1 MYRTTP
7 HSANPA
13 QPEKT
18 PTPTR
23 PNEQAITKI
32 SEIEKNSGAFLNSD
46 HYTINVLM
54 NVDKHM
60 TCSPTHPMFK
70 YLLPTC
76 VCATLA
82 LTSITP
88 PHAQEKIPPPK
99 KTDAASDVKKSLTP
113 TPVPLPKKQKSESA
127 TPQNENPPLTA
138 PPTTTRKKP
147 ARTATNQPPAD
158 APADSEA
165 TESADATATESATSS
180 NNLPPAA
187 KRKIPGPK
195 ETKETNDSTPRTL
208 KESAPGGE
216 QVTAPADEKQRVLAA
231 KAARKLKPAQSASLL
246 ELINT
251 GPATALKAVP
261 GMDGARIKALRKARP
276 FAEVSDL
283 MAIPGLD
290 PASFA
295 TIIEWT
301 KNGMPSP
308 TAAPAP

>member
-1 MYRTTP
+1 
-7 HSANPA
+7 
-13 QPEKT
+13 
-18 PTPTR
+18 
-23 PNEQAITKI
+23 
-32 SEIEKNSGAFLNSD
+32 
-46 HYTINVLM
+46 M

-76 VCATLA
+76 VCATLG

-88 PHAQEKIPPPK
+88 LLHAQEDIPPPK
-99 KTDAASDVKKSLTP
+99 KTNAASDVKKSPTP

-127 TPQNENPPLTA
+127 TPQNENPPSTA

-147 ARTATNQPPAD
+147 ARTATSQPPAD
-158 APADSEA
+158 TPADSE
-165 TESADATATESATSS
+165 ATESATSS
-180 NNLPPAA
+180 NNLPPPA
-187 KRKIPGPK
+187 KRKIPGSKETKAPK
-195 ETKETNDSTPRTL
+195 ETNASAPRTL

-216 QVTAPADEKQRVLAA
+216 QATAPTDEKQRVLAA

-251 GPATALKAVP
+251 GPATALEAVP

-283 MAIPGLD
+283 MAVSGLD

-295 TIIEWT
+295 AIIEWA

-308 TAAPAP
+308 TAALAP

>member
-1 MYRTTP
+1 
-7 HSANPA
+7 
-13 QPEKT
+13 
-18 PTPTR
+18 
-23 PNEQAITKI
+23 
-32 SEIEKNSGAFLNSD
+32 
-46 HYTINVLM
+46 M

-60 TCSPTHPMFK
+60 NCSPAHPMFK

-76 VCATLA
+76 VCATLG

-88 PHAQEKIPPPK
+88 LLHAQEDIPPPK

-127 TPQNENPPLTA
+127 TPQNENPPPTA

-147 ARTATNQPPAD
+147 ARTATSQPPAD

-165 TESADATATESATSS
+165 TESATSS
-180 NNLPPAA
+180 NNLPPPA

-195 ETKETNDSTPRTL
+195 ETKVPKETNDSAPRTL

-251 GPATALKAVP
+251 GPATALEAVP

-283 MAIPGLD
+283 MAVSGLD

-295 TIIEWT
+295 AIVEWA

-308 TAAPAP
+308 TAPPAP

>member
-1 MYRTTP
+1 
-7 HSANPA
+7 
-13 QPEKT
+13 
-18 PTPTR
+18 
-23 PNEQAITKI
+23 
-32 SEIEKNSGAFLNSD
+32 
-46 HYTINVLM
+46 
-54 NVDKHM
+54 
-60 TCSPTHPMFK
+60 MFK

-88 PHAQEKIPPPK
+88 LHAQEDTLPPK
-99 KTDAASDVKKSLTP
+99 KTDAASDVKKSLAP

-127 TPQNENPPLTA
+127 TPQNENPPPTA
-138 PPTTTRKKP
+138 PPTPTRKKP
-147 ARTATNQPPAD
+147 ARTATSQPPAD
-158 APADSEA
+158 AE
-165 TESADATATESATSS
+165 ATESATSS
-180 NNLPPAA
+180 NNLPPPA

-195 ETKETNDSTPRTL
+195 ETKAPKETNDSAPRTL
-208 KESAPGGE
+208 KESAPAGE
-216 QVTAPADEKQRVLAA
+216 QATAPSDEKQRVLAA

-251 GPATALKAVP
+251 GPATALEAVP

-283 MAIPGLD
+283 MAVSGLD

-295 TIIEWT
+295 AIVEWT

-308 TAAPAP
+308 TAPPAP

>member
-1 MYRTTP
+1 
-7 HSANPA
+7 
-13 QPEKT
+13 
-18 PTPTR
+18 
-23 PNEQAITKI
+23 
-32 SEIEKNSGAFLNSD
+32 
-46 HYTINVLM
+46 
-54 NVDKHM
+54 
-60 TCSPTHPMFK
+60 MFK

-88 PHAQEKIPPPK
+88 LHAQEDILPPK
-99 KTDAASDVKKSLTP
+99 KIDAASDVKKSLTP

-127 TPQNENPPLTA
+127 TPQNENPPPTA
-138 PPTTTRKKP
+138 PATPTRKKP
-147 ARTATNQPPAD
+147 ARTATSQPPAD
-158 APADSEA
+158 SE
-165 TESADATATESATSS
+165 ATESATSS
-180 NNLPPAA
+180 NNLPPPA
-187 KRKIPGPK
+187 KRKILGPKETKAPK
-195 ETKETNDSTPRTL
+195 ETKETNDSAPRTL

-251 GPATALKAVP
+251 GPATALEAVP

-283 MAIPGLD
+283 MAVSGLD

-295 TIIEWT
+295 AIVEWA

-308 TAAPAP
+308 TAPPAP

>member
-1 MYRTTP
+1 
-7 HSANPA
+7 
-13 QPEKT
+13 
-18 PTPTR
+18 
-23 PNEQAITKI
+23 
-32 SEIEKNSGAFLNSD
+32 
-46 HYTINVLM
+46 M

-60 TCSPTHPMFK
+60 NCSPAHPMFK

-82 LTSITP
+82 LTSIITP
-88 PHAQEKIPPPK
+88 LHAQEDILPPK

-127 TPQNENPPLTA
+127 TPQNENPPPTA
-138 PPTTTRKKP
+138 PPTTRKKP
-147 ARTATNQPPAD
+147 ARTATSQPPAD

-165 TESADATATESATSS
+165 TESATSS
-180 NNLPPAA
+180 NNLPPPA

-195 ETKETNDSTPRTL
+195 ETKVPKETNDSAPRTL

-251 GPATALKAVP
+251 GPATALEAVP

-283 MAIPGLD
+283 MAVSGLD

-295 TIIEWT
+295 AIVEWA

-308 TAAPAP
+308 TAPPAP

>member
-1 MYRTTP
+1 
-7 HSANPA
+7 
-13 QPEKT
+13 
-18 PTPTR
+18 
-23 PNEQAITKI
+23 
-32 SEIEKNSGAFLNSD
+32 
-46 HYTINVLM
+46 M

-60 TCSPTHPMFK
+60 ICSPTHPMFK

-88 PHAQEKIPPPK
+88 LHAQEDIPPPK
-99 KTDAASDVKKSLTP
+99 KTDAADVKKSPTP

-127 TPQNENPPLTA
+127 TPQNENPPPTA
-138 PPTTTRKKP
+138 PPTPTRKKP
-147 ARTATNQPPAD
+147 ARTATSQPPAD
-158 APADSEA
+158 APADLE
-165 TESADATATESATSS
+165 TTESATSS
-180 NNLPPAA
+180 NNLPPPA
-187 KRKIPGPK
+187 KRKIPEPK
-195 ETKETNDSTPRTL
+195 EPKETNDSAPRTL
-208 KESAPGGE
+208 KESAPAGE
-216 QVTAPADEKQRVLAA
+216 QATTPADEKQRVLAA

-251 GPATALKAVP
+251 GPATALEAVP
-261 GMDGARIKALRKARP
+261 GMDSARIKALRKARP

-283 MAIPGLD
+283 MAVSGLD

-295 TIIEWT
+295 AIIEWT

>member
-1 MYRTTP
+1 MTSRG
-7 HSANPA
+7 SSGGGSG
-13 QPEKT
+13 EI
-18 PTPTR
+18 PTP
-23 PNEQAITKI
+23 PLSAGGSASFPQINL
-32 SEIEKNSGAFLNSD
+32 SGVEKNSGAFLNSG
-46 HYTINVLM
+46 HYTIDVPM

-88 PHAQEKIPPPK
+88 LHAQENIPPPK
-99 KTDAASDVKKSLTP
+99 KTDAASDVKKSLAP

-127 TPQNENPPLTA
+127 TPQNENPPPTA
-138 PPTTTRKKP
+138 PPTPTRKKP
-147 ARTATNQPPAD
+147 ARTATSQPPAD
-158 APADSEA
+158 TPAESE
-165 TESADATATESATSS
+165 ATESATSS
-180 NNLPPAA
+180 NNLPPPG
-187 KRKIPGPK
+187 KRKIAEPK
-195 ETKETNDSTPRTL
+195 EPNADAPRTL
-208 KESAPGGE
+208 KESAPAGGE
-216 QVTAPADEKQRVLAA
+216 VTSPADEKQRVLAA

-251 GPATALKAVP
+251 GPATALEAVP

-283 MAIPGLD
+283 MAVSGLD

-295 TIIEWT
+295 AIIEWA

-308 TAAPAP
+308 TASPAP

>member
-1 MYRTTP
+1 
-7 HSANPA
+7 
-13 QPEKT
+13 
-18 PTPTR
+18 
-23 PNEQAITKI
+23 
-32 SEIEKNSGAFLNSD
+32 
-46 HYTINVLM
+46 
-54 NVDKHM
+54 
-60 TCSPTHPMFK
+60 MFK

-76 VCATLA
+76 VCATLG

-88 PHAQEKIPPPK
+88 LLHAQEDIPPPK
-99 KTDAASDVKKSLTP
+99 KTNAASDVKKSPTP

-127 TPQNENPPLTA
+127 TPQNENPPSTA

-147 ARTATNQPPAD
+147 ARTATSQPPAD
-158 APADSEA
+158 TPADSE
-165 TESADATATESATSS
+165 ATESATSS
-180 NNLPPAA
+180 NNLPPPA
-187 KRKIPGPK
+187 KRKIPGSKEPKEPKEPK
-195 ETKETNDSTPRTL
+195 ETKETNASAPRTL

-216 QVTAPADEKQRVLAA
+216 QATAPTDEKQRVLAA

-251 GPATALKAVP
+251 GPATALEAVP

-283 MAIPGLD
+283 MAISGLD

-295 TIIEWT
+295 AIIEWA